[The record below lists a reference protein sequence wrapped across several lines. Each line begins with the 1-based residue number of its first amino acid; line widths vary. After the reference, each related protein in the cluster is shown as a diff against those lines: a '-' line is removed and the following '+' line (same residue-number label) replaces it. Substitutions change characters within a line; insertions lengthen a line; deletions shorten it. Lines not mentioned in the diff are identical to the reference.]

1 MKSNSDIIIAL
12 VLLAGY
18 CYTLIYAHFLLINA
32 DKRTNIR
39 MHSDGQTK
47 IKDIRISGFAGSA
60 CGRPETKKAMLLLKL
75 NYYIVYAFFGLL
87 IYSLIFGDFSH
98 SRNIS
103 ALHNLFATKPTTM
116 NMIMNPS
123 RVRIDILKKTPYIV
137 ANH

>member
-18 CYTLIYAHFLLINA
+18 GYTLIYAHFLLISAN
-32 DKRTNIR
+32 KRTNIR

-60 CGRPETKKAMLLLKL
+60 CGSPETKKAMSLLKL

-116 NMIMNPS
+116 NLIVNPS
-123 RVRIDILKKTPYIV
+123 QVRIDILKKAPYIV
-137 ANH
+137 LNH